1 LHISLLIYTRNSST
15 ETTMAFNQTQ
25 FFEDLEKLTIKV
37 IDKNKKDD
45 FIYDF
50 LTLLDVSKSTI
61 TSLKKNDGRFNVA
74 ANPEAGEVANKH
86 RIYFK
91 PVEED
96 QDLAKALSEVM
107 NSPIIN
113 QHKIR
118 MVMVTDFN
126 TVLINDTKYD
136 ETLDCDFTDL
146 YKNYH
151 FLLPLAGLER
161 AREYSEHPADV
172 QASEKM
178 GRLFDHIR
186 KLNEFNTADDLHAL
200 NIFLTR
206 LLFCFYAEDTSIFK
220 ADQFYDVIDRTT
232 NIDGS
237 DIDSVLYELFEV
249 LDLPEASTERQAKPT
264 HLSAF
269 PYVNGSL
276 FEYQFA
282 IPEFD
287 ARTRRILLEC
297 ARLSWAEIN
306 PDIFGSMFQAVIDP
320 EQRGSLGQ
328 HYTSVSNIMKVIQ
341 PLFLDEL
348 RAELDTVIALSYDNR
363 HKNNKAERLDALL
376 KRISQIKVFDPACG
390 SGNFLIIAYKEL
402 RKLEIDVLK
411 AQRDLLGSKDNLLGL
426 GFDSVV
432 SLDNL
437 YGIEYDDFA
446 SQIAR
451 LSLWLAEHQMN
462 VLFEQEFGASQP
474 MLPLKDSGHIV
485 YGNSLR
491 IDWNEVCPNNN
502 NDEIYIIG
510 NPPFGGSGNRTD
522 EQTEDMTQV
531 FKGFKKFKFLDYVTS
546 WFWKGSQY
554 IANSNAKLALVSTN
568 SIAQGEQVAM
578 LFPYIFDLGIN
589 ISFAYQTF
597 PWRNNA
603 KHNAAVHVVIIGL
616 SAKPSSKKMIFKLI
630 DRTLHSEA
638 VDNISPY
645 LVAGSNI
652 AIESRSE
659 PLSNTAK
666 TLWRGSQPND
676 GGNFLV
682 TSDEVDILT
691 SQNSEITDYIRP
703 FIMGRELLNNQP
715 RYCLWLADISDIKLK
730 RFNEIDLFNA
740 KLEKVRQHRLKSKKK
755 ATNLLALTPH
765 LFDEIKQ
772 PKNDYLAIPVVSSE
786 RRSYIPID
794 LKSKEI
800 ISGNKVFV
808 LSNASIYDFGLITS
822 LIHNDW
828 MRLVAG
834 RMKSDY
840 SYSSTIVYNTFPF
853 PDTTEAQRENIESL
867 AEEILLARASNA
879 GMSLAELYDPDKMP
893 EDLKQAHSTLD
904 DAVDKLYRPQG
915 FANTE
920 ERLAHLLARYEQLI
934 ELEQQSKGKKK
945 AK

>member
-1 LHISLLIYTRNSST
+1 MHISLLIYTRNSST

-25 FFEDLEKLTIKV
+25 FFEDLEKLTTKV

-91 PVEED
+91 PVD
-96 QDLAKALSEVM
+96 DGQDLAKALKDIM

-206 LLFCFYAEDTSIFK
+206 LLFCFYAEDTGIFK

-237 DIDSVLYELFEV
+237 DVDSVLYELFEV
-249 LDLPEASTERQAKPT
+249 LDLPESSPERNSKPT

-348 RAELDTVIALSYDNR
+348 RTELDTVIALSYDNR

-402 RKLEIDVLK
+402 RKLEIDILK
-411 AQRDLLGSKDNLLGL
+411 AQRDLIGSKDNLLGL
-426 GFDSVV
+426 GFDSMV

-491 IDWNEVCPNNN
+491 IDWNEVCPNNGS
-502 NDEIYIIG
+502 DEIYIIG
-510 NPPFGGSGNRTD
+510 NPPFGGKSKRSASQLN
-522 EQTEDMTQV
+522 DMEIV
-531 FKGFKKFKFLDYVTS
+531 FKGLKKIKTLDYVAC
-546 WFWKGSQY
+546 WFYKGALY
-554 IANSNAKLALVSTN
+554 IKDTNASLALVATN
-568 SIAQGEQVAM
+568 SINQGEQVA
-578 LFPYIFDLGIN
+578 LLWPLIFKLGLNIN
-589 ISFAYQTF
+589 FAYQTF
-597 PWRNNA
+597 QWKNSAKNNA
-603 KHNAAVHVVIIGL
+603 GVHVVVVGL
-616 SAKPSSKKMIFKLI
+616 SNKNTTKNKIYKL
-630 DRTLHSEA
+630 
-638 VDNISPY
+638 VDDTWHKEIVGNISPY
-645 LVAGSNI
+645 LVSGSNTV
-652 AIESRSE
+652 IEGRRSSISGNSPILFGNMPYDYGNLLLNTEEKNELVLNE
-659 PLSNTAK
+659 PSSEQWLK
-666 TLWRGSQPND
+666 RIIG
-676 GGNFLV
+676 
-682 TSDEVDILT
+682 SDEFL
-691 SQNSEITDYIRP
+691 NSKERW
-703 FIMGRELLNNQP
+703 
-715 RYCLWLADISDIKLK
+715 CLWLVGISNEELDEMPLVKSRVDNVRYARLESTDKAAHKLAE
-730 RFNEIDLFNA
+730 RPHEFRDLNNPD
-740 KLEKVRQHRLKSKKK
+740 SY
-755 ATNLLALTPH
+755 
-765 LFDEIKQ
+765 II
-772 PKNDYLAIPVVSSE
+772 IPSVSSE
-786 RRSYIPID
+786 RRKYVPIGTFDGHTISSNLNHIIPNGT
-794 LKSKEI
+794 LFE
-800 ISGNKVFV
+800 
-808 LSNASIYDFGLITS
+808 FGILTS
-822 LIHNDW
+822 LAHNDW

-834 RMKSDY
+834 RLKSDY
-840 SYSSTIVYNTFPF
+840 RYSGTIVYNTFPF
-853 PDTTEAQRENIESL
+853 PNATDEQKKNIENL

-879 GMSLAELYDPDKMP
+879 GMTLAELYDPDKMP

-915 FANTE
+915 FSNTE

-934 ELEQQSKGKKK
+934 EAEKQSKIKKK

>member
-1 LHISLLIYTRNSST
+1 MHISLLIYTRNSST

-25 FFEDLEKLTIKV
+25 FFEDLEKLTTKV

-91 PVEED
+91 PVEEG

-206 LLFCFYAEDTSIFK
+206 LLFCFYAEDTGIFK

-237 DIDSVLYELFEV
+237 DVDGVLYELFEV
-249 LDLPEASTERQAKPT
+249 LDLPESSTERQAKPT

-276 FEYQFA
+276 FEYPFA

-348 RAELDTVIALSYDNR
+348 RAELHTVIALSYDNR

-474 MLPLKDSGHIV
+474 MLPLKDSGHITH
-485 YGNSLR
+485 GNSLR
-491 IDWNEVCPNNN
+491 IDWNEACSNNGS
-502 NDEIYIIG
+502 DEIYIIG
-510 NPPFGGSGNRTD
+510 NPPFSGSGSRTD

-578 LFPYIFDLGIN
+578 LFPYIFDLGIH

-616 SAKPSSKKMIFKLI
+616 SSKPSSKKLIFKLI
-630 DRTLHSEA
+630 DKTWHSE
-638 VDNISPY
+638 VVNNISPY
-645 LVAGSNI
+645 LVSGSDI
-652 AIESRSE
+652 AVKSRSQHFQNV
-659 PLSNTAK
+659 PQMIYGNK
-666 TLWRGSQPND
+666 PND
-676 GGNFLV
+676 GGNLILEQ
-682 TSDEVDILT
+682 DEKELILHNSPSAHKFIKNLLG
-691 SQNSEITDYIRP
+691 SQE
-703 FIMGRELLNNQP
+703 FIQGKKRW
-715 RYCLWLADISDIKLK
+715 CLWLQDSDIKDWE
-730 RFNEIDLFNA
+730 RIPEIAERVEKTKNCRLLSKDKSSNKLAERPHQFRDLNNP
-740 KLEKVRQHRLKSKKK
+740 KSFI
-755 ATNLLALTPH
+755 LAP
-765 LFDEIKQ
+765 I
-772 PKNDYLAIPVVSSE
+772 VSSE
-786 RRSYIPID
+786 RRMYVPFGIFNDEYIATNLVAILPNGT
-794 LKSKEI
+794 L
-800 ISGNKVFV
+800 
-808 LSNASIYDFGLITS
+808 YDFGLISST
-822 LIHNDW
+822 IHLDW
-828 MRLVAG
+828 MRLVG
-834 RMKSDY
+834 SRLKSDY
-840 SYSSTIVYNTFPF
+840 RYSVSIVFNNFPF
-853 PDTTEAQRENIESL
+853 PDATEAQRESIEQL

-879 GMSLAELYDPDKMP
+879 GMTLAELYDPDKMP
-893 EDLKQAHSTLD
+893 DDLKQAHSTLD

-920 ERLAHLLARYEQLI
+920 DRLAHLLARYEQLI
-934 ELEQQSKGKKK
+934 EAEKQSKTKKK

>member
-1 LHISLLIYTRNSST
+1 
-15 ETTMAFNQTQ
+15 MAFNQTQ
-25 FFEDLEKLTIKV
+25 FFEDLEKLTTKV
-37 IDKNKKDD
+37 IDKNKKDG

-91 PVEED
+91 PVDED
-96 QDLAKALSEVM
+96 QDLAKALKDVM

-206 LLFCFYAEDTSIFK
+206 LLFCFYAEDTGIFK

-237 DIDSVLYELFEV
+237 DVDSVLYELFEV
-249 LDLPEASTERQAKPT
+249 LDLPESSTERQAKPT

-348 RAELDTVIALSYDNR
+348 RAELDTVIALSHDNR

-376 KRISQIKVFDPACG
+376 TRISQIKVFDPACG

-411 AQRDLLGSKDNLLGL
+411 AQRDLIGSKDNLLGL

-474 MLPLKDSGHIV
+474 MLPLKDSGHITH
-485 YGNSLR
+485 GNSLR
-491 IDWNEVCPNNN
+491 IDWNEACSNNGS
-502 NDEIYIIG
+502 DEIYIIG
-510 NPPFGGSGNRTD
+510 NPPFGGKSKRSASQLN
-522 EQTEDMTQV
+522 DMEIV
-531 FKGFKKFKFLDYVTS
+531 FKGLKKIKTLDYVAC
-546 WFWKGSQY
+546 WFYKGALY
-554 IANSNAKLALVSTN
+554 IKDTNASLALVATN
-568 SIAQGEQVAM
+568 SINQGEQVA
-578 LFPYIFDLGIN
+578 LLWPLIFKLGLNIN
-589 ISFAYQTF
+589 FAYQTF
-597 PWRNNA
+597 QWKNSAKNNA
-603 KHNAAVHVVIIGL
+603 GVHVVVVGL
-616 SAKPSSKKMIFKLI
+616 SNKNTTKNKIYKL
-630 DRTLHSEA
+630 
-638 VDNISPY
+638 VDDTWHKEIVGNISPY
-645 LVAGSNI
+645 LVSGSNTV
-652 AIESRSE
+652 IEGRRSSISGNSPILFGNMPYDYGNLLLNTEEKNELVLNE
-659 PLSNTAK
+659 PSSEQWLK
-666 TLWRGSQPND
+666 RIIG
-676 GGNFLV
+676 
-682 TSDEVDILT
+682 SDEFL
-691 SQNSEITDYIRP
+691 NSKERW
-703 FIMGRELLNNQP
+703 
-715 RYCLWLADISDIKLK
+715 CLWLVGISNEELDEMPLVKSRVDNVRYARLESTDKAAHKLAE
-730 RFNEIDLFNA
+730 RPHEFRDLNNPD
-740 KLEKVRQHRLKSKKK
+740 SY
-755 ATNLLALTPH
+755 
-765 LFDEIKQ
+765 II
-772 PKNDYLAIPVVSSE
+772 IPSVSSE
-786 RRSYIPID
+786 RRKYVPIGTFDGHTISSNLNHIIPNGT
-794 LKSKEI
+794 LFE
-800 ISGNKVFV
+800 
-808 LSNASIYDFGLITS
+808 FGILTS
-822 LIHNDW
+822 LAHNDW

-834 RMKSDY
+834 RLKSDY
-840 SYSSTIVYNTFPF
+840 RYSGTIVYNTFPF
-853 PDTTEAQRENIESL
+853 PNANDEQKKNIENL

-879 GMSLAELYDPDKMP
+879 GMTLAELYDPDKMP

-920 ERLAHLLARYEQLI
+920 DRLAHLLARYEQLI
-934 ELEQQSKGKKK
+934 EAEQQSKGKKK

>member
-1 LHISLLIYTRNSST
+1 
-15 ETTMAFNQTQ
+15 MAFNQTQ
-25 FFEDLEKLTIKV
+25 FFEDLEKLTTKV

-91 PVEED
+91 PVDED
-96 QDLAKALSEVM
+96 QDLAKALSKVM

-206 LLFCFYAEDTSIFK
+206 LLFCFYAEDTGIFK

-237 DIDSVLYELFEV
+237 DVDGVLYELFEV
-249 LDLPEASTERQAKPT
+249 LDLPESSTERQAKPT

-348 RAELDTVIALSYDNR
+348 RTELDTVIALSYDNR

-402 RKLEIDVLK
+402 RKLEIDILK
-411 AQRDLLGSKDNLLGL
+411 AQRDLIGSKDNLLGL
-426 GFDSVV
+426 GFDSMV

-462 VLFEQEFGASQP
+462 VLCEQEFGVSQP

-485 YGNSLR
+485 HGNSLR
-491 IDWNEVCPNNN
+491 LDWNEVCPNNGS
-502 NDEIYIIG
+502 DEIYIIG
-510 NPPFGGSGNRTD
+510 NPPFGGTGSRND
-522 EQTEDMTQV
+522 EQTEDMTKV
-531 FKGFKKFKFLDYVTS
+531 FKEFKNFKSLDYVTS

-554 IANSNAKLALVSTN
+554 IANSNSQLALVSTN

-578 LFPYIFDLGIN
+578 LFPVIFDLGIH
-589 ISFAYQTF
+589 IRFAYQTF
-597 PWRNNA
+597 PWKNNA
-603 KHNAAVHVVIIGL
+603 KSNAAVHVVIIGL
-616 SAKPSSKKMIFKLI
+616 SATPSTYKTIFKLI
-630 DRTLHSEA
+630 GKTWHSETTN
-638 VDNISPY
+638 NISPY
-645 LVAGSNI
+645 LVAGGNI
-652 AIESRSE
+652 AVQSRSR
-659 PLSNTAK
+659 PIHDGK
-666 TLWRGSQPND
+666 KMVRGNMPTD
-676 GGNFLV
+676 GGNLFL
-682 TSDEVDILT
+682 TNDEKETLE
-691 SQNSEITDYIRP
+691 SEEPIARQYIRKILGAREFLHSENRWCLWFVNTSLDELNKIP
-703 FIMGRELLNNQP
+703 HIHKRLEGVKTMRLASKKLSTREL
-715 RYCLWLADISDIKLK
+715 S
-730 RFNEIDLFNA
+730 A
-740 KLEKVRQHRLKSKKK
+740 K
-755 ATNLLALTPH
+755 PH
-765 LFDEIKQ
+765 LFELVIQ
-772 PKNDYLAIPVVSSE
+772 PLEGNYILVPRVSSE
-786 RRSYIPID
+786 RRQYVPMGFFNHD
-794 LKSKEI
+794 I
-800 ISGNKVFV
+800 ISSDANQMIPNGT
-808 LSNASIYDFGLITS
+808 LYEFGILTS
-822 LIHNDW
+822 MAHNDW

-834 RMKSDY
+834 RLKSDY
-840 SYSSTIVYNTFPF
+840 RYSGTIVYNTFPF
-853 PDTTEAQRENIESL
+853 PDATDEQKKSIESL

-879 GMSLAELYDPDKMP
+879 GMTLAELYDPDKMP
-893 EDLKQAHSTLD
+893 DDLKQAHSTLD
-904 DAVDKLYRPQG
+904 EAVDKLYRPQG

-934 ELEQQSKGKKK
+934 EAEKQSKVKKK
-945 AK
+945 AQKKSK

>member
-1 LHISLLIYTRNSST
+1 
-15 ETTMAFNQTQ
+15 MAFNQTQ
-25 FFEDLEKLTIKV
+25 FFEDLEKLTTKV
-37 IDKNKKDD
+37 IDKNKKED
-45 FIYDF
+45 FIFDF

-74 ANPEAGEVANKH
+74 SNPESGEVANKH

-91 PVEED
+91 PID
-96 QDLAKALSEVM
+96 AGQDLAKALSEVIS
-107 NSPIIN
+107 SPIIN

-136 ETLDCDFTDL
+136 ETLDCDFADL

-206 LLFCFYAEDTSIFK
+206 LLFCFYAEDTGIFD
-220 ADQFYDVIDRTT
+220 ANQFYDVIDRTT

-237 DIDSVLYELFEV
+237 DVDSVLYELFEV
-249 LDLPEASTERQAKPT
+249 LDLPDSSPERNAKPN
-264 HLSAF
+264 HLSVF

-276 FEYQFA
+276 FEYPFA

-348 RAELDTVIALSYDNR
+348 RAELDTVIALSNDNR
-363 HKNNKAERLDALL
+363 HKNNKAERLDTLL
-376 KRISQIKVFDPACG
+376 NRISKIKVFDPACG

-411 AQRDLLGSKDNLLGL
+411 AQRDLLGSNDNLLGL

-491 IDWNEVCPNNN
+491 IDWHEVCPNNGS
-502 NDEIYIIG
+502 DEIYIIG
-510 NPPFGGSGNRTD
+510 NPPFGGTTNRTD
-522 EQTEDMTQV
+522 EQAEDMKIV
-531 FKGFKKFKFLDYVTS
+531 FGKKVLKYLDYVAS

-554 IANSNAKLALVSTN
+554 IANSNAELALVSTN

-578 LFPYIFDLGIN
+578 LFPDIFKLGIH
-589 ISFAYQTF
+589 IRFAYQTF
-597 PWRNNA
+597 PWTNNA

-616 SAKPSSKKMIFKLI
+616 STKSISKKLIFKLI
-630 DRTLHSEA
+630 DKSWHSETIS
-638 VDNISPY
+638 NISPY
-645 LVAGSNI
+645 LIAGSNT
-652 AIESRSE
+652 AVVALRSPIQE
-659 PLSNTAK
+659 RSKMVFGNKPT
-666 TLWRGSQPND
+666 D
-676 GGNFLV
+676 GGFLFLEK
-682 TSDEVDILT
+682 DEKESLLKDEAFSKKYIKKVLGAREFLH
-691 SQNSEITDYIRP
+691 SEERW
-703 FIMGRELLNNQP
+703 
-715 RYCLWLADISDIKLK
+715 CLWFANAQLNQLMQYPLIKDRLDGVKCIRAASD
-730 RFNEIDLFNA
+730 A
-740 KLEKVRQHRLKSKKK
+740 KSTRDFASS
-755 ATNLLALTPH
+755 PH
-765 LFDEIKQ
+765 LFRQIAQ
-772 PKNDYLAIPVVSSE
+772 PDSGQYILIPSVSSE
-786 RRSYIPID
+786 RRKYVPIGFFDHDVISTNANHMIPNGDIY
-794 LKSKEI
+794 LFGI
-800 ISGNKVFV
+800 LN
-808 LSNASIYDFGLITS
+808 SIT
-822 LIHNDW
+822 HNDW

-834 RMKSDY
+834 RLKSDY
-840 SYSSTIVYNTFPF
+840 RYSSTVVYNTFPV
-853 PDTTEAQRENIESL
+853 PDTTDEQKKNVENL

-879 GMSLAELYDPDKMP
+879 GMTLAELYDPDKMP
-893 EDLKQAHSTLD
+893 EDLKQAHSNLD

-915 FANTE
+915 FSNTE

-934 ELEQQSKGKKK
+934 EAEQQSKGKKK

>member
-25 FFEDLEKLTIKV
+25 FFEDLEKLTTKV

-45 FIYDF
+45 FIFDF

-91 PVEED
+91 PVD
-96 QDLAKALSEVM
+96 AGQDLARALKDVM

-118 MVMVTDFN
+118 MVMVTDFD

-206 LLFCFYAEDTSIFK
+206 LLFCFYAEDTGIFK

-237 DIDSVLYELFEV
+237 DVDSTLFELFEV
-249 LDLPEASTERQAKPT
+249 LDLPESSPERNSKPT

-348 RAELDTVIALSYDNR
+348 RAELDTVIALSHENR

-411 AQRDLLGSKDNLLGL
+411 AQRDLIGSKDNLLGL
-426 GFDSVV
+426 GFDSMV

-491 IDWNEVCPNNN
+491 IDWHEVCPNNGA
-502 NDEIYIIG
+502 DEIYIIG
-510 NPPFGGSGNRTD
+510 NPPFGGTGSRND
-522 EQTEDMTQV
+522 EQVDDLRLV
-531 FKGFKKFKFLDYVTS
+531 FKGFKSYKKLDYIS
-546 WFWKGSQY
+546 CWFWKGAQY
-554 IANSNAKLALVSTN
+554 ITDTNSKMALVSTN
-568 SIAQGEQVAM
+568 SIAQGMQVAM
-578 LFPYIFDLGIN
+578 LFPAMFDLGIE
-589 ISFAYQTF
+589 IEFAYQSF
-597 PWRNNA
+597 PWKNNA
-603 KHNAAVHVVIIGL
+603 KNNAGVHVVILGL
-616 SAKPSSKKMIFKLI
+616 SHKDNCGKKTIFSFLDKQWHSKSV
-630 DRTLHSEA
+630 R
-638 VDNISPY
+638 NISPY
-645 LVAGSNI
+645 LVEGSSV
-652 AIESRSE
+652 AVEKESK
-659 PLSNTAK
+659 PLHG
-666 TLWRGSQPND
+666 GSTMVFGSMPNE
-676 GGNFLV
+676 GGFL
-682 TSDEVDILT
+682 
-691 SQNSEITDYIRP
+691 
-703 FIMGRELLNNQP
+703 LLNNGEKDEILEKEPKLSKFIKKILGSQEFLNGKD
-715 RYCLWLADISDIKLK
+715 RWCLWLIDATSEDIENSEVLMQVCNLVK
-730 RFNEIDLFNA
+730 E
-740 KLEKVRQHRLKSKKK
+740 HRLKSSNKDTREM
-755 ATNLLALTPH
+755 AETPH
-765 LFDEIKQ
+765 LFWYISQ
-772 PKNDYLAIPVVSSE
+772 PTSGNYILIPSVSSE
-786 RRSYIPID
+786 RRQYVPIGFYSHEVIATNLVNIIP
-794 LKSKEI
+794 E
-800 ISGNKVFV
+800 G
-808 LSNASIYDFGLITS
+808 SIYEFGILTS
-822 LIHNDW
+822 IIHNDW

-834 RMKSDY
+834 RLESRYRY
-840 SYSSTIVYNTFPF
+840 SGTIVYNTFPF
-853 PDTTEAQRENIESL
+853 PDATDEQKNNIENF

-879 GMSLAELYDPDKMP
+879 GMTLAELYDPDKMP
-893 EDLKQAHSTLD
+893 DDLKQAHSNLD

-915 FANTE
+915 FTNTE

-934 ELEQQSKGKKK
+934 EAEKQSKAKKK

>member
-1 LHISLLIYTRNSST
+1 
-15 ETTMAFNQTQ
+15 MAFNQTQ
-25 FFEDLEKLTIKV
+25 FFEDLEKLTTKV
-37 IDKNKKDD
+37 IDKNKQDD
-45 FIYDF
+45 FIFDF
-50 LTLLDVSKSTI
+50 LKLLDVSKTTI
-61 TSLKKNDGRFNVA
+61 TALKKNDSRFNVA

-91 PVEED
+91 PVGAG
-96 QDLAKALSEVM
+96 QDLAKALTEVM

-118 MVMVTDFN
+118 MMMVTDFN

-206 LLFCFYAEDTSIFK
+206 LLFCFYAEDTGIFK
-220 ADQFYDVIDRTT
+220 PAQFHDVIDGTT

-237 DIDSVLYELFEV
+237 DVDSVLYELFDI
-249 LDLPEASTERQAKPT
+249 LNLPESSAERDAKPT

-276 FEYQFA
+276 FEYPFA

-348 RAELDTVIALSYDNR
+348 RTELDTVIALSYDNR
-363 HKNNKAERLDALL
+363 HKNNKAERLDTLL

-411 AQRDLLGSKDNLLGL
+411 AQRDLLKNSKDNLLGL
-426 GFDSVV
+426 SFDSVV

-446 SQIAR
+446 SQIAH

-462 VLFEQEFGASQP
+462 VLFEQEFGASTP
-474 MLPLKDSGHIV
+474 MLPLKDSGHIIH
-485 YGNSLR
+485 GNSLR
-491 IDWNEVCPNNN
+491 LDWNEVCPNNGS
-502 NDEIYIIG
+502 DEIYIIG
-510 NPPFGGSGNRTD
+510 NPPFGGTTNRTD
-522 EQTEDMTQV
+522 EQAEDMKIV
-531 FKGFKKFKFLDYVTS
+531 FGKKTLKYLDYVSS

-554 IANSNAKLALVSTN
+554 IANSNAELALVSTN
-568 SIAQGEQVAM
+568 SIAQGEQVGM
-578 LFPYIFDLGIN
+578 LFPDIFELGLNIN
-589 ISFAYQTF
+589 FAYQSF

-603 KHNAAVHVVIIGL
+603 KHNAGVHVVIIGL
-616 SAKPSSKKMIFKLI
+616 SALNHRDKAIYKLVNKVW
-630 DRTLHSEA
+630 HSEL

-645 LVAGSNI
+645 LISG
-652 AIESRSE
+652 
-659 PLSNTAK
+659 SNTAVIGLRDPVQK
-666 TLWRGSQPND
+666 RPKMLFGNKPTD
-676 GGNFLV
+676 GGFLLLENHEKEALERNEPFSSQYIKKVVGAKEFLHSEQRWCLWFEDADLEKLAKYPLIKSRLDKVKVFREESKAESTRDFAKSPHLFRQIAQPKSGNYILVPGV
-682 TSDEVDILT
+682 TSERRQYVPIGFYSHEVI
-691 SQNSEITDYIRP
+691 
-703 FIMGRELLNNQP
+703 
-715 RYCLWLADISDIKLK
+715 
-730 RFNEIDLFNA
+730 
-740 KLEKVRQHRLKSKKK
+740 
-755 ATNLLALTPH
+755 ATNLVNIVPNGT
-765 LFDEIKQ
+765 
-772 PKNDYLAIPVVSSE
+772 
-786 RRSYIPID
+786 
-794 LKSKEI
+794 
-800 ISGNKVFV
+800 
-808 LSNASIYDFGLITS
+808 IYDFAILTS

-828 MRLVAG
+828 MRLVTG
-834 RMKSDY
+834 RLESRY
-840 SYSSTIVYNTFPF
+840 RYTSTIVYNTFPF
-853 PDTTEAQRENIESL
+853 PDATDEQNQHIESL

-879 GMSLAELYDPDKMP
+879 GMTLAELYDPDKMP
-893 EDLKQAHSTLD
+893 DDLKQAHSTLD

-934 ELEQQSKGKKK
+934 EAEKQSKTKKK

>member
-1 LHISLLIYTRNSST
+1 
-15 ETTMAFNQTQ
+15 MAFNQTQ
-25 FFEDLEKLTIKV
+25 FFENLEKLTTKV
-37 IDKNKKDD
+37 IDNNKKDD
-45 FIYDF
+45 FVYDF

-74 ANPEAGEVANKH
+74 ANPETGEVANKH

-91 PVEED
+91 PIEEG
-96 QDLAKALSEVM
+96 QDLAKALSEVVS
-107 NSPIIN
+107 SPIIS

-136 ETLDCDFTDL
+136 ETLDCDFADL

-206 LLFCFYAEDTSIFK
+206 LLFCFYAEDTGIFK

-237 DIDSVLYELFEV
+237 DVDSTLFELFEV
-249 LDLPEASTERQAKPT
+249 LDLPESSAERHAKPT
-264 HLSAF
+264 HLSGF

-348 RAELDTVIALSYDNR
+348 RTELDTVIALSHDNR

-376 KRISQIKVFDPACG
+376 KRISKIKVFDPACG

-402 RKLEIDVLK
+402 RKLEIDILK

-432 SLDNL
+432 SLNNL

-491 IDWNEVCPNNN
+491 IDWNEVCPNNGT
-502 NDEIYIIG
+502 DEIYIIG
-510 NPPFGGSGNRTD
+510 NPPFGGTTNRTD
-522 EQTEDMTQV
+522 EQAEDMKIV
-531 FKGFKKFKFLDYVTS
+531 FGEKVLKYLDYVTS

-554 IANSNAKLALVSTN
+554 IANSNAELALVSTN

-578 LFPYIFDLGIN
+578 LFPDIFKLGIH
-589 ISFAYQTF
+589 IRFAYQTF
-597 PWRNNA
+597 PWTNNA
-603 KHNAAVHVVIIGL
+603 KHNAAVHVVIMGL
-616 SAKPSSKKMIFKLI
+616 STKSTSKKLIFKLI
-630 DRTLHSEA
+630 DKSWHSETIS
-638 VDNISPY
+638 NISPY
-645 LVAGSNI
+645 LIAGSNT
-652 AIESRSE
+652 AVVALRSPIQE
-659 PLSNTAK
+659 RSKMVFGNKPT
-666 TLWRGSQPND
+666 D
-676 GGNFLV
+676 GGFLFLEK
-682 TSDEVDILT
+682 DEKESLLKDEPFSKKYIKKVLGAREFLH
-691 SQNSEITDYIRP
+691 SEERW
-703 FIMGRELLNNQP
+703 
-715 RYCLWLADISDIKLK
+715 CLWFANAQLNQLMQYPLIKDRLDGVKCIRAASD
-730 RFNEIDLFNA
+730 A
-740 KLEKVRQHRLKSKKK
+740 KSTRDFASS
-755 ATNLLALTPH
+755 PH
-765 LFDEIKQ
+765 LFRQIAQ
-772 PKNDYLAIPVVSSE
+772 PDSGQYILIPSVSSE
-786 RRSYIPID
+786 RRKYVPIGFFDHDVISTNANHMIPNGDIY
-794 LKSKEI
+794 LFGI
-800 ISGNKVFV
+800 LN
-808 LSNASIYDFGLITS
+808 SIT
-822 LIHNDW
+822 HNDW

-834 RMKSDY
+834 RLKSDY
-840 SYSSTIVYNTFPF
+840 RYSSTVVYNTFPV
-853 PDTTEAQRENIESL
+853 PDTTDEQKKNVENL

-879 GMSLAELYDPDKMP
+879 GMTLAELYDPDKMP
-893 EDLKQAHSTLD
+893 EDLKLAHSTLD
-904 DAVDKLYRPQG
+904 EAVDKLYRPQG

-920 ERLAHLLARYEQLI
+920 DRLAHLLARYERLI
-934 ELEQQSKGKKK
+934 EAEQQSKAKKK

>member
-1 LHISLLIYTRNSST
+1 
-15 ETTMAFNQTQ
+15 MAFNQTQ
-25 FFEDLEKLTIKV
+25 FFEDLEKLTTKV
-37 IDKNKKDD
+37 IDNNKKDD

-91 PVEED
+91 PVDED
-96 QDLAKALSEVM
+96 QDLAKALSKVM

-206 LLFCFYAEDTSIFK
+206 LLFCFYAEDTGIFT
-220 ADQFYDVIDRTT
+220 ADQFYNVIDRTT

-237 DIDSVLYELFEV
+237 DVESVLYELFEV
-249 LDLPEASTERQAKPT
+249 LDLPESSPKRNAKPT
-264 HLSAF
+264 HLSVF

-348 RAELDTVIALSYDNR
+348 RAELYTVIALSYDNR

-462 VLFEQEFGASQP
+462 VLCEQEFGVSQP

-491 IDWNEVCPNNN
+491 IDWNEVCPNNGS
-502 NDEIYIIG
+502 DEIYIIG
-510 NPPFGGSGNRTD
+510 NPPFGGTGSRND

-531 FKGFKKFKFLDYVTS
+531 FKGFKNFKSLDYVAS

-554 IANSNAKLALVSTN
+554 IANSNAELALVSTN
-568 SIAQGEQVAM
+568 SIAQGAQVSA
-578 LFPYIFDLGIN
+578 LFPYIFNLSIH
-589 ISFAYQTF
+589 ISFAYQSF
-597 PWRNNA
+597 PWKNNA

-616 SAKPSSKKMIFKLI
+616 SAKINKLKRI
-630 DRTLHSEA
+630 YKV
-638 VDNISPY
+638 VDSIWHCESVSNISPY
-645 LVAGSNI
+645 LIKGSNL
-652 AIESRSE
+652 AIESRRQ
-659 PLSNTAK
+659 PFYDDLQPMIQ
-666 TLWRGSQPND
+666 GSKATD
-676 GGNFLV
+676 FGNFFLN
-682 TSDEVDILT
+682 SNEKDELLLIEP
-691 SQNSEITDYIRP
+691 NSEKWLRKTIGSEE
-703 FIMGRELLNNQP
+703 FINNKE
-715 RYCLWLADISDIKLK
+715 RWCLWLNDITKDELNELPEIKRRVENVK
-730 RFNEIDLFNA
+730 ENRII
-740 KLEKVRQHRLKSKKK
+740 SKKL
-755 ATNLLALTPH
+755 ATQKLAATPH
-765 LFDEIKQ
+765 KFDEIKQ
-772 PKNDYLAIPVVSSE
+772 PLDGDYIVAPIVSSE
-786 RRSYIPID
+786 RRHYIPMGIV
-794 LKSKEI
+794 SSNI
-800 ISGNKVFV
+800 IATNLLQIIPNGNM
-808 LSNASIYDFGLITS
+808 YEFGILNST
-822 LIHNDW
+822 IHNDW
-828 MRLVAG
+828 MRTVSSRL
-834 RMKSDY
+834 KSDY
-840 SYSSTIVYNTFPF
+840 RYLNTLVYNTFPF
-853 PDTTEAQRENIESL
+853 PDATDEQKNNIENL

-879 GMSLAELYDPDKMP
+879 GMTLAELYDPDKMP
-893 EDLKQAHSTLD
+893 DDLKRAHSTLD

-934 ELEQQSKGKKK
+934 ETEKQSKAKKK

>member
-1 LHISLLIYTRNSST
+1 MHISLLIYTRNSST

-25 FFEDLEKLTIKV
+25 FFEDLEKLTTKV

-91 PVEED
+91 PVDED
-96 QDLAKALSEVM
+96 QDLAKALSKVM

-206 LLFCFYAEDTSIFK
+206 LLFCFYAEDTGIFQ

-237 DIDSVLYELFEV
+237 DVDSVLYELFEV
-249 LDLPEASTERQAKPT
+249 LDLPESSTERDAKPT

-348 RAELDTVIALSYDNR
+348 RTELDTVIALSYDNR

-462 VLFEQEFGASQP
+462 VLCEQEFGVSQP

-485 YGNSLR
+485 HGNSLR
-491 IDWNEVCPNNN
+491 IDWNEVCPNNGS
-502 NDEIYIIG
+502 DEIYIIG
-510 NPPFGGSGNRTD
+510 NPPFGGKSKRSSS
-522 EQTEDMTQV
+522 QLKDMEVV
-531 FKGFKKFKFLDYVTS
+531 FKGFKKIKTLDYVTC
-546 WFWKGSQY
+546 WFYKGSLY
-554 IANSNAKLALVSTN
+554 IKDTNASLALVATN
-568 SIAQGEQVAM
+568 SINQGEQVSLLWPA
-578 LFPYIFDLGIN
+578 IFKLGLNIN
-589 ISFAYQTF
+589 FAYQTF
-597 PWRNNA
+597 QWKNSAKNNA
-603 KHNAAVHVVIIGL
+603 GVHVVIVGL
-616 SAKPSSKKMIFKLI
+616 SNKNIGKNNIYTLI
-630 DRTLHSEA
+630 DDTWHKET
-638 VDNISPY
+638 VENISPY
-645 LVAGSNI
+645 LVAGSNSVV
-652 AIESRSE
+652 ESRRSSISGNSTILFGNMPYDYGNLLLNTEEKNELVLNEPSSE
-659 PLSNTAK
+659 KWLK
-666 TLWRGSQPND
+666 RIVG
-676 GGNFLV
+676 
-682 TSDEVDILT
+682 SDEFL
-691 SQNSEITDYIRP
+691 NSKERW
-703 FIMGRELLNNQP
+703 
-715 RYCLWLADISDIKLK
+715 CLWLVGINNEELNSMPLVKSRVDEVKSARLGSTDKAAHKLAE
-730 RFNEIDLFNA
+730 RPHEFRDLNNPD
-740 KLEKVRQHRLKSKKK
+740 KYIV
-755 ATNLLALTPH
+755 
-765 LFDEIKQ
+765 
-772 PKNDYLAIPVVSSE
+772 IPSVSSE
-786 RRSYIPID
+786 RRKYVPIGMFDKNTISSNLNHIIPNGTLFEFGI
-794 LKSKEI
+794 LT
-800 ISGNKVFV
+800 
-808 LSNASIYDFGLITS
+808 SI
-822 LIHNDW
+822 IHNDW

-834 RMKSDY
+834 RLKSDY
-840 SYSSTIVYNTFPF
+840 RYSGTIVYNTFPF
-853 PDTTEAQRENIESL
+853 PDATDEQKQHIESL

-879 GMSLAELYDPDKMP
+879 GMTLAELYDPDKMP
-893 EDLKQAHSTLD
+893 DDLKQAHSALD

-934 ELEQQSKGKKK
+934 EAEKQSKGKKK

>member
-1 LHISLLIYTRNSST
+1 
-15 ETTMAFNQTQ
+15 MAFNQTQ
-25 FFEDLEKLTIKV
+25 FFEDLEKLTTKAIN
-37 IDKNKKDD
+37 KNKKKD
-45 FIYDF
+45 FIFDF

-91 PVEED
+91 PVAEA
-96 QDLAKALSEVM
+96 QDLAKALSEVV
-107 NSPIIN
+107 SSSIVS

-136 ETLDCDFTDL
+136 ETLDCDFADL

-206 LLFCFYAEDTSIFK
+206 LLFCFYAEDTGIFK

-237 DIDSVLYELFEV
+237 DVDSVLYELFEV
-249 LDLPEASTERQAKPT
+249 LDLPESSPERHAKPI

-348 RAELDTVIALSYDNR
+348 RAELDTVIALSHDNR
-363 HKNNKAERLDALL
+363 HKNNKAERLDTLL
-376 KRISQIKVFDPACG
+376 KRISKIKVFDPACG

-411 AQRDLLGSKDNLLGL
+411 AQRDLLGSNDNLLGL

-491 IDWNEVCPNNN
+491 IDWNEVCPNNGS
-502 NDEIYIIG
+502 DEIYIIG
-510 NPPFGGSGNRTD
+510 NPPFGGTGNRTD

-531 FKGFKKFKFLDYVTS
+531 FKKFKKFKSLDYVAS

-554 IANSNAKLALVSTN
+554 IANSNAELALVSTN

-578 LFPYIFDLGIN
+578 LFPYIFNLGIH
-589 ISFAYQTF
+589 ISFAYQSF
-597 PWRNNA
+597 PWKNSA
-603 KHNAAVHVVIIGL
+603 KHNAGVHVVIVGL
-616 SAKPSSKKMIFKLI
+616 SPKLNHRNTI
-630 DRTLHSEA
+630 YTFFDKVWHSNA
-638 VDNISPY
+638 VKNISPY
-645 LVAGSNI
+645 LVDGSNL
-652 AIESRSE
+652 AVKSRNKPFSG
-659 PLSNTAK
+659 K
-666 TLWRGSQPND
+666 TKPILRGNQPTD
-676 GGNFLV
+676 GGNLILSEEDKNELIEKNPVSKKWIKKLV
-682 TSDEVDILT
+682 GSDEFV
-691 SQNSEITDYIRP
+691 NSKDRW
-703 FIMGRELLNNQP
+703 
-715 RYCLWLADISDIKLK
+715 CLWLVNI
-730 RFNEIDLFNA
+730 NEDELNQSPLVKERID
-740 KLEKVRQHRLKSKKK
+740 KVREMRLKSSDKGTRKL
-755 ATNLLALTPH
+755 AERPHEFRETNNPKSYLL
-765 LFDEIKQ
+765 
-772 PKNDYLAIPVVSSE
+772 IPRVSSE
-786 RRSYIPID
+786 RRRYIPIGFMD
-794 LKSKEI
+794 QTSICTDRNQI
-800 ISGNKVFV
+800 IPDGD
-808 LSNASIYDFGLITS
+808 IYDFGILNS

-828 MRLVAG
+828 MRLVTG
-834 RMKSDY
+834 RLESRYNY
-840 SYSSTIVYNTFPF
+840 SGTIVYNTFPF
-853 PDTTEAQRENIESL
+853 PNATDEQKKNIENL

-879 GMSLAELYDPDKMP
+879 GMTLAELYDPDKMP

-915 FANTE
+915 FTNTE

-934 ELEQQSKGKKK
+934 ELEQQSKAKKK

>member
-1 LHISLLIYTRNSST
+1 
-15 ETTMAFNQTQ
+15 MAFNQTQ

-91 PVEED
+91 PVD
-96 QDLAKALSEVM
+96 AGQDLAKALKDVM

-206 LLFCFYAEDTSIFK
+206 LLFCFYAEDTGIFK

-237 DIDSVLYELFEV
+237 DVDGVLYELFEV
-249 LDLPEASTERQAKPT
+249 LDLPESSTERQAKPT

-348 RAELDTVIALSYDNR
+348 RTELDTVIALSHDNR

-491 IDWNEVCPNNN
+491 IDWNEVCPNNGS
-502 NDEIYIIG
+502 DEIYIIG
-510 NPPFGGSGNRTD
+510 NPPFGGTTNRTD
-522 EQTEDMTQV
+522 EQAEDMKIV
-531 FKGFKKFKFLDYVTS
+531 FGKKVLKYLDYVSS

-554 IANSNAKLALVSTN
+554 IANSNAELALVSTN

-578 LFPYIFDLGIN
+578 LFPDIFKSGIYIH
-589 ISFAYQTF
+589 FAYQSF
-597 PWRNNA
+597 PWSNNA
-603 KHNAAVHVVIIGL
+603 KQNAGVHVVVVGL
-616 SAKPSSKKMIFKLI
+616 SAKSSNKRVIYKLI
-630 DRTLHSEA
+630 DKTWHSEKST
-638 VDNISPY
+638 NISPY
-645 LVAGSNI
+645 LVSGSNI
-652 AIESRSE
+652 AIQGKSTPIHSGS
-659 PLSNTAK
+659 PMV
-666 TLWRGSQPND
+666 RGNMPTD
-676 GGNFLV
+676 GGYLFLTQEQKEHLEYNEPYATQFIKPILGAKEFLHSEQRWCLWFEKADLDELMKYPLIKERLEGVKQKRAESDAQSTRDYAKYPHLFRQIGQPKSGNYILVPGV
-682 TSDEVDILT
+682 TSERRQYVPIGFYSHEVI
-691 SQNSEITDYIRP
+691 
-703 FIMGRELLNNQP
+703 
-715 RYCLWLADISDIKLK
+715 
-730 RFNEIDLFNA
+730 
-740 KLEKVRQHRLKSKKK
+740 
-755 ATNLLALTPH
+755 ATNLVN
-765 LFDEIKQ
+765 I
-772 PKNDYLAIPVVSSE
+772 IPE
-786 RRSYIPID
+786 
-794 LKSKEI
+794 
-800 ISGNKVFV
+800 G
-808 LSNASIYDFGLITS
+808 SIYDFAILTS

-834 RMKSDY
+834 RLESRY
-840 SYSSTIVYNTFPF
+840 RYTSTIVYNTFPF
-853 PDTTEAQRENIESL
+853 PNVTDTQKNHIENL

-879 GMSLAELYDPDKMP
+879 GMTLAELYDPDKMP
-893 EDLKQAHSTLD
+893 DDLKQAHSALD

-934 ELEQQSKGKKK
+934 EAEKQSKGKKK

>member
-1 LHISLLIYTRNSST
+1 
-15 ETTMAFNQTQ
+15 MAFNQTQ
-25 FFEDLEKLTIKV
+25 FFEDLEKLTSKV

-45 FIYDF
+45 FIFDF
-50 LTLLDVSKSTI
+50 LKLLDVSKTTI
-61 TSLKKNDGRFNVA
+61 TALKKNDSRFNVA
-74 ANPEAGEVANKH
+74 ANSEAGEVANKH

-91 PVEED
+91 PVEEG

-118 MVMVTDFN
+118 MVMVTDFE

-136 ETLDCDFTDL
+136 ETLDCDFADL

-186 KLNEFNTADDLHAL
+186 KLNEFNTHDDLHAL

-206 LLFCFYAEDTSIFK
+206 LLFCFYAEDTGIFK
-220 ADQFYDVIDRTT
+220 PDQFHDVIDGTT

-237 DIDSVLYELFEV
+237 DVDSVLYELFDI
-249 LDLPEASTERQAKPT
+249 LNLPESSSERDAKPT

-276 FEYQFA
+276 FEYPFA

-348 RAELDTVIALSYDNR
+348 HEELDAVRALSYDNR

-376 KRISQIKVFDPACG
+376 ERISQIKVFDPACG

-402 RKLEIDVLK
+402 RKLEIEVLK
-411 AQRDLLGSKDNLLGL
+411 AQRELLKGSKDNMLGL
-426 GFDSVV
+426 GFQSAI

-462 VLFEQEFGASQP
+462 VLCEQEFGVSQP
-474 MLPLKDSGHIV
+474 MLPLKDSGHII

-491 IDWNEVCPNNN
+491 IDWHEVCPNNGS
-502 NDEIYIIG
+502 DEIYIIG
-510 NPPFGGSGNRTD
+510 NPPFGGKQKRSD
-522 EQTEDMTQV
+522 SQTKDMEIV
-531 FKGFKKFKFLDYVTS
+531 FKGFKKLKILDYVSS
-546 WFWKGSQY
+546 WFWKGAQY
-554 IANSNAKLALVSTN
+554 IESSKAKLALVSTN
-568 SIAQGEQVAM
+568 SIAQGEQAGV
-578 LFPYIFDLGIN
+578 LWKPIFSLDIHIN
-589 ISFAYQTF
+589 FAYQTF
-597 PWRNNA
+597 HWTNSA
-603 KHNAAVHVVIIGL
+603 KHNAAVHVVIISL
-616 SAKPSSKKMIFKLI
+616 SNKKDSSSQKAVYKKIGKLWHKE
-630 DRTLHSEA
+630 L
-638 VDNISPY
+638 VKNISPY
-645 LVAGSNI
+645 LVSGS
-652 AIESRSE
+652 ETVVLGRTR
-659 PLSNTAK
+659 PLS
-666 TLWRGSQPND
+666 RGISKIVYGSMPND
-676 GGNFLV
+676 GGYL
-682 TSDEVDILT
+682 
-691 SQNSEITDYIRP
+691 
-703 FIMGRELLNNQP
+703 LLNDSERAELIEQYPSCDKWIRKLVGSNEYLNGIE
-715 RYCLWLADISDIKLK
+715 RYCLWLVDTDPSDINQYPLIKK
-730 RFNEIDLFNA
+730 RVECV
-740 KLEKVRQHRLKSKKK
+740 KQQRLDSLRE
-755 ATNLLALTPH
+755 TTQELARTPH
-765 LFDEIKQ
+765 LFGEIRQ
-772 PKNDYLAIPVVSSE
+772 PTSGNYIIAPIVSSE
-786 RRSYIPID
+786 RRTYVPFAFYNHTVVATNLVSIIPNAD
-794 LKSKEI
+794 LYTFGV
-800 ISGNKVFV
+800 ISSA
-808 LSNASIYDFGLITS
+808 LHL
-822 LIHNDW
+822 DW
-828 MRLVAG
+828 MRLVG
-834 RMKSDY
+834 SKLKSDY
-840 SYSSTIVYNTFPF
+840 RYSATLVYNTFPF
-853 PDTTEAQRENIESL
+853 PNATDEQEQHIESL
-867 AEEILLARASNA
+867 AEEVLLARASNA
-879 GMSLAELYDPDKMP
+879 GMTLAELYDPDKMP
-893 EDLKQAHSTLD
+893 DDLKQAHSTLD

-934 ELEQQSKGKKK
+934 EEEKQSKAKKK
-945 AK
+945 AQKKVK

>member
-1 LHISLLIYTRNSST
+1 
-15 ETTMAFNQTQ
+15 MAFNQTQ
-25 FFEDLEKLTIKV
+25 FFEDLEKLTTKV

-74 ANPEAGEVANKH
+74 VNPEAGEVANKH

-91 PVEED
+91 PVD
-96 QDLAKALSEVM
+96 SSQDLAKALSDVM
-107 NSPIIN
+107 RSPIIN

-206 LLFCFYAEDTSIFK
+206 LLFCFYAEDTGIFK

-237 DIDSVLYELFEV
+237 DVDSVLYELFEV
-249 LDLPEASTERQAKPT
+249 LDLPESSAERQAKPT

-341 PLFLDEL
+341 PLFLDDL
-348 RAELDTVIALSYDNR
+348 RTELDTVIALSNDNR
-363 HKNNKAERLDALL
+363 HKNNKAERLDTLL
-376 KRISQIKVFDPACG
+376 TCISKIKVFDPACG

-402 RKLEIDVLK
+402 RKLEIDILK

-462 VLFEQEFGASQP
+462 VLFEQELGASTP
-474 MLPLKDSGHIV
+474 MLPLKDSGHIIH
-485 YGNSLR
+485 GNSLR
-491 IDWNEVCPNNN
+491 IDWNEVCPNNGS
-502 NDEIYIIG
+502 DEIYIVG
-510 NPPFGGSGNRTD
+510 NPPFGGSANRTD

-554 IANSNAKLALVSTN
+554 IADSNAELALVSTN

-578 LFPYIFDLGIN
+578 LFPYIFDLGIH
-589 ISFAYQTF
+589 ISFAYQGF

-616 SAKPSSKKMIFKLI
+616 SAKPTSDKVIFKLI
-630 DRTLHSEA
+630 DKVWHTES

-645 LVAGSNI
+645 LISGSNL
-652 AIESRSE
+652 AVGSCNE
-659 PLSNTAK
+659 PIHE
-666 TLWRGSQPND
+666 GSKMTYGNKPLD
-676 GGNFLV
+676 GGNLLL
-682 TSDEVDILT
+682 SSEEKDNLI
-691 SQNSEITDYIRP
+691 SQEPEARKWIKRMLGSSE
-703 FIMGRELLNNQP
+703 FINGKE
-715 RYCLWLADISDIKLK
+715 RYCLWLKGITDLELDNLPLVKSRVEGVKMMRLASRDKGANKLAE
-730 RFNEIDLFNA
+730 RSHEFRDL
-740 KLEKVRQHRLKSKKK
+740 
-755 ATNLLALTPH
+755 
-765 LFDEIKQ
+765 
-772 PKNDYLAIPVVSSE
+772 KNPDSYIIVPRVSSSN
-786 RRSYIPID
+786 RKYVPLGFFDGNVISTDQAYIIPEGS
-794 LKSKEI
+794 L
-800 ISGNKVFV
+800 
-808 LSNASIYDFGLITS
+808 YDFGTLMS
-822 LIHNDW
+822 LAQNDW

-834 RMKSDY
+834 RLGMGYRY
-840 SYSSTIVYNTFPF
+840 SNTIVYNTFPF
-853 PDTTEAQRENIESL
+853 PDATDEQKKNIENL

-879 GMSLAELYDPDKMP
+879 GMTLAELYDPDKMP

-934 ELEQQSKGKKK
+934 ELQQQSKGKKK

>member
-1 LHISLLIYTRNSST
+1 
-15 ETTMAFNQTQ
+15 MAFNQTQ
-25 FFEDLEKLTIKV
+25 FFEDLEKLTTKV

-45 FIYDF
+45 FIFDF

-74 ANPEAGEVANKH
+74 ASPEAGEVANKH

-91 PVEED
+91 PVD
-96 QDLAKALSEVM
+96 AGQDLAKALTEVM
-107 NSPIIN
+107 HSPIIN
-113 QHKIR
+113 QYKIR

-206 LLFCFYAEDTSIFK
+206 LLFCFYAEDTGIFK

-237 DIDSVLYELFEV
+237 DVDSVLYELFEV
-249 LDLPEASTERQAKPT
+249 LDLPESSAERHAKPT

-348 RAELDTVIALSYDNR
+348 HEELDTVIALSHDNR

-376 KRISQIKVFDPACG
+376 TRISQIKVFDPACG

-402 RKLEIDVLK
+402 RKLEIDILK
-411 AQRDLLGSKDNLLGL
+411 AQRDLLGSNDNLLGL
-426 GFDSVV
+426 GFQSAI

-462 VLFEQEFGASQP
+462 VLCEQEFGVSQP
-474 MLPLKDSGHIV
+474 MLPLKDSGHIIH
-485 YGNSLR
+485 GNSLR
-491 IDWNEVCPNNN
+491 IDWNEVCPNNGS
-502 NDEIYIIG
+502 DEIYIIG
-510 NPPFGGSGNRTD
+510 NPPFGGTGSRND
-522 EQTEDMTQV
+522 EQSKDMEKV
-531 FKGFKKFKFLDYVTS
+531 FEELKNFKSLDYVTS

-554 IANSNAKLALVSTN
+554 IANSNAELALVSTN

-578 LFPYIFDLGIN
+578 LFPYIFDLGIH

-616 SAKPSSKKMIFKLI
+616 SAKPNSKKLIFKLI
-630 DRTLHSEA
+630 DKTWHSE
-638 VDNISPY
+638 VVSNISPY
-645 LVAGSNI
+645 LIKGSNI
-652 AIESRSE
+652 AVQSQRAPIHD
-659 PLSNTAK
+659 
-666 TLWRGSQPND
+666 GSKMVYGNKPVD
-676 GGNFLV
+676 GGNLILSSEEKDELISKEPASEKWIKKLLGSAEFLNAK
-682 TSDEVDILT
+682 E
-691 SQNSEITDYIRP
+691 
-703 FIMGRELLNNQP
+703 
-715 RYCLWLADISDIKLK
+715 RYCLWLVNISDEELDNLPLVKNRVNKTEEMRLASKDGGANKLAE
-730 RFNEIDLFNA
+730 R
-740 KLEKVRQHRLKSKKK
+740 
-755 ATNLLALTPH
+755 PH
-765 LFDEIKQ
+765 EFRDTRN
-772 PKNDYLAIPVVSSE
+772 PKNYILVPRVSSE
-786 RRSYIPID
+786 RRRYIPVGF
-794 LKSKEI
+794 LNKSTISSDGNQI
-800 ISGNKVFV
+800 IPDGNIF
-808 LSNASIYDFGLITS
+808 DFGMLTS
-822 LIHNDW
+822 LAHNDW

-834 RMKSDY
+834 RLKSDY
-840 SYSSTIVYNTFPF
+840 RYSGTIVYNTFPF
-853 PDTTEAQRENIESL
+853 PDATDEQKQHIESL

-879 GMSLAELYDPDKMP
+879 GMTLAELYDPDKMP
-893 EDLKQAHSTLD
+893 EDLKQAHSNLD
-904 DAVDKLYRPQG
+904 EAVDKLYRPQG

-934 ELEQQSKGKKK
+934 EAEKQSKGKKK
-945 AK
+945 TQKKVK

>member
-1 LHISLLIYTRNSST
+1 MHISLLIYTRNSST

-25 FFEDLEKLTIKV
+25 FFEDLEKLTTKV
-37 IDKNKKDD
+37 IDNNKKDD

-91 PVEED
+91 PVDED
-96 QDLAKALSEVM
+96 QDLAKALSKVM

-206 LLFCFYAEDTSIFK
+206 LLFCFYAEDTGIFT
-220 ADQFYDVIDRTT
+220 ADQFYNVIDRTT

-237 DIDSVLYELFEV
+237 DVESVLYELFEV
-249 LDLPEASTERQAKPT
+249 LDLPESSPKRNAKPT
-264 HLSAF
+264 HLSVF

-376 KRISQIKVFDPACG
+376 TRISQIKVFDPACG

-491 IDWNEVCPNNN
+491 IDWNEVCPNNGS
-502 NDEIYIIG
+502 DEIYIIG
-510 NPPFGGSGNRTD
+510 NPPFGGKSKRSASQLN
-522 EQTEDMTQV
+522 DMEIV
-531 FKGFKKFKFLDYVTS
+531 FKGLKKIKTLDYVAC
-546 WFWKGSQY
+546 WFYKGALY
-554 IANSNAKLALVSTN
+554 IKDTNASLALVATN
-568 SIAQGEQVAM
+568 SINQGEQVA
-578 LFPYIFDLGIN
+578 LLWPLIFKLGLNIN
-589 ISFAYQTF
+589 FAYQTF
-597 PWRNNA
+597 QWKNSAKNNA
-603 KHNAAVHVVIIGL
+603 GVHVVVVGL
-616 SAKPSSKKMIFKLI
+616 SNKNTTKNKIYKL
-630 DRTLHSEA
+630 
-638 VDNISPY
+638 VDDTWHKEIVGNISPY
-645 LVAGSNI
+645 LVSGSNTV
-652 AIESRSE
+652 IEGRRSSISGNSPILFGNMPYDYGNLLLNTEEKNELVLNE
-659 PLSNTAK
+659 PSSEQWLK
-666 TLWRGSQPND
+666 RIIG
-676 GGNFLV
+676 
-682 TSDEVDILT
+682 SDEFL
-691 SQNSEITDYIRP
+691 NSKERW
-703 FIMGRELLNNQP
+703 
-715 RYCLWLADISDIKLK
+715 CLWLVGISNEELDEMPLVKSRVDNVRYARLESTDKAAHKLAE
-730 RFNEIDLFNA
+730 RPHEFRDLNNPD
-740 KLEKVRQHRLKSKKK
+740 SY
-755 ATNLLALTPH
+755 
-765 LFDEIKQ
+765 II
-772 PKNDYLAIPVVSSE
+772 IPSVSSE
-786 RRSYIPID
+786 RRKYVPIGTFDGHTISSNLNHIIPNGT
-794 LKSKEI
+794 LFE
-800 ISGNKVFV
+800 
-808 LSNASIYDFGLITS
+808 FGILTS
-822 LIHNDW
+822 LAHNDW

-834 RMKSDY
+834 RLESRYRY
-840 SYSSTIVYNTFPF
+840 SGTIVYNTFPF
-853 PDTTEAQRENIESL
+853 PDTTDEQKNHIENL

-879 GMSLAELYDPDKMP
+879 GMTLAELYDPDKMP
-893 EDLKQAHSTLD
+893 DDLKLAHSTLD
-904 DAVDKLYRPQG
+904 NAVDKLYRPQG

-920 ERLAHLLARYEQLI
+920 DRLAHLLARYEQLI
-934 ELEQQSKGKKK
+934 EAEQQSKGKKK

>member
-1 LHISLLIYTRNSST
+1 
-15 ETTMAFNQTQ
+15 MAFNQTQ
-25 FFEDLEKLTIKV
+25 FFEDLEKLTTKV
-37 IDKNKKDD
+37 TNNNNGNNKKDD

-91 PVEED
+91 PVDED
-96 QDLAKALSEVM
+96 QDLAKALSKVM

-249 LDLPEASTERQAKPT
+249 LDLPESSTERQAKPT

-348 RAELDTVIALSYDNR
+348 RAELDTVIALSHDNR

-376 KRISQIKVFDPACG
+376 TRISQIKVFDPACG

-411 AQRDLLGSKDNLLGL
+411 AQRDLIGSKDNLLGL

-462 VLFEQEFGASQP
+462 VLFEQELGASTP

-491 IDWNEVCPNNN
+491 IDWNEVCPNNGS
-502 NDEIYIIG
+502 DEIYIIG
-510 NPPFGGSGNRTD
+510 NPPFGGKSKRSAS
-522 EQTEDMTQV
+522 QLKDMEIV
-531 FKGFKKFKFLDYVTS
+531 FKGFKKIKTLDYVTC
-546 WFWKGSQY
+546 WFYKGALY
-554 IANSNAKLALVSTN
+554 IQATNASLALVATN
-568 SIAQGEQVAM
+568 SINQGEQVA
-578 LFPYIFDLGIN
+578 LLWPAIFKLGLNIN
-589 ISFAYQTF
+589 FAYQTF
-597 PWRNNA
+597 QWKNSAKNNA
-603 KHNAAVHVVIIGL
+603 GVHVVVVGL
-616 SAKPSSKKMIFKLI
+616 SNINKSKNNIYKLVNA
-630 DRTLHSEA
+630 TWHKET
-638 VDNISPY
+638 VENISPY
-645 LVAGSNI
+645 LVAGSNTVV
-652 AIESRSE
+652 ESRRSSISGNS
-659 PLSNTAK
+659 PILFGNM
-666 TLWRGSQPND
+666 PYD
-676 GGNFLV
+676 GGNL
-682 TSDEVDILT
+682 
-691 SQNSEITDYIRP
+691 
-703 FIMGRELLNNQP
+703 LLNQEEKESLINDEP
-715 RYCLWLADISDIKLK
+715 KTSKYILKLLGASEFLNSKERYCLWLV
-730 RFNEIDLFNA
+730 NESLDDLM
-740 KLEKVRQHRLKSKKK
+740 KIPELEKRIQAVRESRLASSDKGAHKLAERPHEFRDLNNPDSFI
-755 ATNLLALTPH
+755 LLPR
-765 LFDEIKQ
+765 
-772 PKNDYLAIPVVSSE
+772 VSSE
-786 RRSYIPID
+786 RRKYIPIGIFNKNVISTD
-794 LKSKEI
+794 ANQI
-800 ISGNKVFV
+800 IPNGTIFEFGI
-808 LSNASIYDFGLITS
+808 LTSI
-822 LIHNDW
+822 IHNDW

-834 RMKSDY
+834 RLKSDY
-840 SYSSTIVYNTFPF
+840 RYSGTIVYNTFPF
-853 PDTTEAQRENIESL
+853 PNATDEQKKNIENL

-879 GMSLAELYDPDKMP
+879 GMTLAELYDPDKMP
-893 EDLKQAHSTLD
+893 DDLKLAHSTLD
-904 DAVDKLYRPQG
+904 NAVDKLYRPQG

-920 ERLAHLLARYEQLI
+920 DRLAHLLARYEQLI
-934 ELEQQSKGKKK
+934 EAEQQSKGKKK

>member
-1 LHISLLIYTRNSST
+1 
-15 ETTMAFNQTQ
+15 MAFNQTQ
-25 FFEDLEKLTIKV
+25 FFEELEKLTTKV
-37 IDKNKKDD
+37 IDNNKKDH

-50 LTLLDVSKSTI
+50 LKLLDVSQSTI
-61 TSLKKNDGRFNVA
+61 TSLKKNDSRYNVA

-91 PVEED
+91 PVEEG
-96 QDLAKALSEVM
+96 QDLAKALSKVM

-136 ETLDCDFTDL
+136 ETLDCDFIDL

-186 KLNEFNTADDLHAL
+186 KLNEFNTPDDLHAL

-206 LLFCFYAEDTSIFK
+206 LLFCFYAEDTGIFK

-237 DIDSVLYELFEV
+237 DVDTVLYELFDI
-249 LDLPEASTERQAKPT
+249 LDLPESSAERDAKPT

-276 FEYQFA
+276 FEYPFA

-348 RAELDTVIALSYDNR
+348 REELDTVIALSHDNR

-376 KRISQIKVFDPACG
+376 ERISQIKVFDPACG

-402 RKLEIDVLK
+402 RKLEIEILK
-411 AQRDLLGSKDNLLGL
+411 AQRELLKGSKDNLLGL
-426 GFDSVV
+426 GFQSAV

-462 VLFEQEFGASQP
+462 VLFEQEFGASPP

-491 IDWNEVCPNNN
+491 IDWNEVCPNNGS
-502 NDEIYIIG
+502 DEIYIVG
-510 NPPFGGSGNRTD
+510 NPPFKGRKNRSD
-522 EQTEDMTQV
+522 DQTSDMEAV
-531 FKGFKKFKFLDYVTS
+531 FKKLKNFKNLDYVTS

-554 IANSNAKLALVSTN
+554 IAASNVKLALVSTSSVVQGIQV
-568 SIAQGEQVAM
+568 SI
-578 LFPYIFDLGIN
+578 LFPNIFELGIS
-589 ISFAYQTF
+589 IDFAYQSF
-597 PWRNNA
+597 PWKNSA
-603 KHNAAVHVVIIGL
+603 KDNAAVHVVIIGL
-616 SAKPSSKKMIFKLI
+616 SPKANKNKKIFKLI
-630 DRTLHSEA
+630 GTNWHTENTDSINPYLMTGNPIAVISRTYPFT
-638 VDNISPY
+638 NISQ
-645 LVAGSNI
+645 VVDGSNYTK
-652 AIESRSE
+652 SE
-659 PLSNTAK
+659 PLIMDTEQKNEILNK
-666 TLWRGSQPND
+666 EPDLEKWIRPLLGSKEFLHGIQRWCFWLVEASEND
-676 GGNFLV
+676 I
-682 TSDEVDILT
+682 S
-691 SQNSEITDYIRP
+691 NSEILS
-703 FIMGRELLNNQP
+703 GLVEQV
-715 RYCLWLADISDIKLK
+715 K
-730 RFNEIDLFNA
+730 IDRRN
-740 KLEKVRQHRLKSKKK
+740 SKKK
-755 ATNLLALTPH
+755 DTREKAVLIPH
-765 LFDEIKQ
+765 LFPEIRQ
-772 PKNDYLAIPVVSSE
+772 PTDGSYLLIPKVSSE
-786 RRSYIPID
+786 RRFYIPIGFFD
-794 LKSKEI
+794 AETI
-800 ISGNKVFV
+800 ATNKV
-808 LSNASIYDFGLITS
+808 SIIPNGSLYDFGLITS
-822 LIHNDW
+822 KMHNEW

-834 RMKSDY
+834 RLESRYNY
-840 SYSSTIVYNTFPF
+840 SGTIVYNTFPF
-853 PDTTEAQRENIESL
+853 PEATDEQKKNIENL

-879 GMSLAELYDPDKMP
+879 GMTLAELYDPDKMP
-893 EDLKQAHSTLD
+893 DDLKQAHSALD

-934 ELEQQSKGKKK
+934 EAEEQSKKK
-945 AK
+945 AKSKK

>member
-1 LHISLLIYTRNSST
+1 
-15 ETTMAFNQTQ
+15 MAFNQTQ
-25 FFEDLEKLTIKV
+25 FFEDLEKLTTKV

-91 PVEED
+91 PVD
-96 QDLAKALSEVM
+96 TGQDLAKSLSEVVS
-107 NSPIIN
+107 SPIIN

-206 LLFCFYAEDTSIFK
+206 LLFCFYAEDTGIFK

-237 DIDSVLYELFEV
+237 DVDSVLYELFEV
-249 LDLPEASTERQAKPT
+249 LDLPESSTERDAKPS

-348 RAELDTVIALSYDNR
+348 RAELDTVIALSHDNR

-376 KRISQIKVFDPACG
+376 TRISQIKVFDPACG

-411 AQRDLLGSKDNLLGL
+411 AQRDLLGSNDNLLGL

-491 IDWNEVCPNNN
+491 IDWNEVCPNNGS
-502 NDEIYIIG
+502 DEIYIIG
-510 NPPFGGSGNRTD
+510 NPPFGGKSKRSASQLN
-522 EQTEDMTQV
+522 DMEIV
-531 FKGFKKFKFLDYVTS
+531 FKGLKKIKTLDYVAC
-546 WFWKGSQY
+546 WFYKGALY
-554 IANSNAKLALVSTN
+554 IKDTNASLALVATN
-568 SIAQGEQVAM
+568 SINQGEQVA
-578 LFPYIFDLGIN
+578 LLWPLIFKLGLNIN
-589 ISFAYQTF
+589 FAYQTF
-597 PWRNNA
+597 QWKNSAKNNA
-603 KHNAAVHVVIIGL
+603 GVHVVVVGL
-616 SAKPSSKKMIFKLI
+616 SNKNTTKNKIYKL
-630 DRTLHSEA
+630 
-638 VDNISPY
+638 VDDTWHKEIVGNISPY
-645 LVAGSNI
+645 LVSGSNTV
-652 AIESRSE
+652 IEGRRSSISGNSPILFGNMPYDYGNLLLNTEEKNELVLNE
-659 PLSNTAK
+659 PSSEQWLK
-666 TLWRGSQPND
+666 RIIG
-676 GGNFLV
+676 
-682 TSDEVDILT
+682 SDEFL
-691 SQNSEITDYIRP
+691 NSKERW
-703 FIMGRELLNNQP
+703 
-715 RYCLWLADISDIKLK
+715 CLWLVGISNEELDEMPLVKSRVDNVRYARLESTDKAAHKLAE
-730 RFNEIDLFNA
+730 RPHEFRDLNNPD
-740 KLEKVRQHRLKSKKK
+740 SY
-755 ATNLLALTPH
+755 
-765 LFDEIKQ
+765 II
-772 PKNDYLAIPVVSSE
+772 IPSVSSE
-786 RRSYIPID
+786 RRKYVPIGTFDGHTISSNLNHIIPNGTLFEFGI
-794 LKSKEI
+794 L
-800 ISGNKVFV
+800 
-808 LSNASIYDFGLITS
+808 ASLA
-822 LIHNDW
+822 HNDW

-834 RMKSDY
+834 RLKSDY
-840 SYSSTIVYNTFPF
+840 RYSGTIVYNTFPF
-853 PDTTEAQRENIESL
+853 PNATDEQKKNIENL

-879 GMSLAELYDPDKMP
+879 GMTLAELYDPDKMP
-893 EDLKQAHSTLD
+893 DDLKLAHSTLD
-904 DAVDKLYRPQG
+904 NAVDKLYRPQG

-920 ERLAHLLARYEQLI
+920 DRLAHLLARYEQLI
-934 ELEQQSKGKKK
+934 EAEQQSKGKKK

>member
-1 LHISLLIYTRNSST
+1 
-15 ETTMAFNQTQ
+15 MAFNQTQ
-25 FFEDLEKLTIKV
+25 FFEDLEKLTTKV

-91 PVEED
+91 PVEEG

-206 LLFCFYAEDTSIFK
+206 LLFCFYAEDTGIFK

-237 DIDSVLYELFEV
+237 DVDGVLYELFEV
-249 LDLPEASTERQAKPT
+249 LDLPESSTERQAKPT

-348 RAELDTVIALSYDNR
+348 RVELDTVIALSHDNR

-376 KRISQIKVFDPACG
+376 ERISQIKIFDPACG

-411 AQRDLLGSKDNLLGL
+411 AQRDLIGSKDNLLGL

-432 SLDNL
+432 NLDNL

-462 VLFEQEFGASQP
+462 VLFEQELGASTP

-491 IDWNEVCPNNN
+491 INWHEVCPNNGS
-502 NDEIYIIG
+502 DEIYIIG
-510 NPPFGGSGNRTD
+510 NPPFGGTGSRND
-522 EQTEDMTQV
+522 EQSKDMEFT
-531 FKGFKKFKFLDYVTS
+531 FKGLKKFKSLDYVTS

-554 IANSNAKLALVSTN
+554 IAHSNAELALVSTN

-578 LFPYIFDLGIN
+578 LFPYIFDLGIGIN
-589 ISFAYQTF
+589 FAYQTF

-616 SAKPSSKKMIFKLI
+616 SAKPSSKKLIFKLI
-630 DRTLHSEA
+630 DKAWHSET
-638 VDNISPY
+638 VTNISPY
-645 LVAGSNI
+645 LIEGSNI
-652 AIESRSE
+652 AVQSKRTPIHD
-659 PLSNTAK
+659 
-666 TLWRGSQPND
+666 GSKMVYGNKPVD
-676 GGNFLV
+676 GGNLILSSEEKDELISKEPASEKWMKKLLGSAEFLNAK
-682 TSDEVDILT
+682 E
-691 SQNSEITDYIRP
+691 
-703 FIMGRELLNNQP
+703 
-715 RYCLWLADISDIKLK
+715 RYCLWLVNISDEELDNLPLVKNRVNKTEEMRLASKDEGANKLAE
-730 RFNEIDLFNA
+730 R
-740 KLEKVRQHRLKSKKK
+740 
-755 ATNLLALTPH
+755 PH
-765 LFDEIKQ
+765 EFRDTRN
-772 PKNDYLAIPVVSSE
+772 PKNYILVPRVSSE
-786 RRSYIPID
+786 RRRYIPVGFLD
-794 LKSKEI
+794 KSTISSDGNQI
-800 ISGNKVFV
+800 IPDGNIF
-808 LSNASIYDFGLITS
+808 DFGMLTS
-822 LIHNDW
+822 LAHNDW

-834 RMKSDY
+834 RLKSDY
-840 SYSSTIVYNTFPF
+840 RYSGTIVYNTFPF
-853 PDTTEAQRENIESL
+853 PDTTDEQKKNIEAL

-879 GMSLAELYDPDKMP
+879 GMTLAELYDPDKMP

-920 ERLAHLLARYEQLI
+920 ERLAHLLARYEKLI

>member
-1 LHISLLIYTRNSST
+1 MHISLLIYTRNSST

-25 FFEDLEKLTIKV
+25 FFEDLEKLTTKV

-45 FIYDF
+45 FIFDF

-91 PVEED
+91 PVD
-96 QDLAKALSEVM
+96 AGQDLARALKDVM

-118 MVMVTDFN
+118 MVMVTDFD

-206 LLFCFYAEDTSIFK
+206 LLFCFYAEDTGIFK

-237 DIDSVLYELFEV
+237 DVDSTLFELFEV
-249 LDLPEASTERQAKPT
+249 LDLPESSPERNSKPT

-348 RAELDTVIALSYDNR
+348 RAELDTVIALSHENR

-376 KRISQIKVFDPACG
+376 TRISQIKVFDPACG

-491 IDWNEVCPNNN
+491 IDWNEVCPNNGS
-502 NDEIYIIG
+502 DEIYIIG
-510 NPPFGGSGNRTD
+510 NPPFGGTTNRTD
-522 EQTEDMTQV
+522 EQAEDMKIV
-531 FKGFKKFKFLDYVTS
+531 FGKKVLKYLDYVTS
-546 WFWKGSQY
+546 WFWKGSKY
-554 IANSNAKLALVSTN
+554 IANSNAELALVSTN
-568 SIAQGEQVAM
+568 SIAQGEQVGM
-578 LFPYIFDLGIN
+578 LFPDIFELGLNIN
-589 ISFAYQTF
+589 FAYQSF
-597 PWRNNA
+597 PWKNNA

-616 SAKPSSKKMIFKLI
+616 STKPSNKKSIFKLI
-630 DRTLHSEA
+630 NKAWHSEY

-645 LVAGSNI
+645 LISG
-652 AIESRSE
+652 
-659 PLSNTAK
+659 SNTAVMGLREPIQK
-666 TLWRGSQPND
+666 RSKMIFGNKPTD
-676 GGNFLV
+676 GGNLFL
-682 TSDEVDILT
+682 TCEEKYFIEENEPFSKK
-691 SQNSEITDYIRP
+691 YIRQ
-703 FIMGRELLNNQP
+703 IVGSREFLHSEL
-715 RYCLWLADISDIKLK
+715 RWCLWFESADLTELYKYPLIKERLDAVKISRENSTAQSTRDY
-730 RFNEIDLFNA
+730 A
-740 KLEKVRQHRLKSKKK
+740 KY
-755 ATNLLALTPH
+755 PH
-765 LFDEIKQ
+765 LFRQIAQ
-772 PKNDYLAIPVVSSE
+772 PRFGNYILVPRVSSE
-786 RRSYIPID
+786 RRQYVPMAFLESSVISTDRNQMIPN
-794 LKSKEI
+794 
-800 ISGNKVFV
+800 GT
-808 LSNASIYDFGLITS
+808 IYDFGILNS
-822 LIHNDW
+822 KIHNEW
-828 MRLVAG
+828 MSLVTGRL
-834 RMKSDY
+834 KSDY
-840 SYSSTIVYNTFPF
+840 NYSSTVVYNTFPF
-853 PDTTEAQRENIESL
+853 PDATDEQKKNIENL

-879 GMSLAELYDPDKMP
+879 GMTLAELYDPDKMP
-893 EDLKQAHSTLD
+893 DDLKQAHSNLD

-934 ELEQQSKGKKK
+934 EAEKQSKVKKK

>member
-1 LHISLLIYTRNSST
+1 
-15 ETTMAFNQTQ
+15 MAFNQTQ
-25 FFEDLEKLTIKV
+25 FFEDLEKLTTKV
-37 IDKNKKDD
+37 IDKNKQDD
-45 FIYDF
+45 FIFDF
-50 LTLLDVSKSTI
+50 LKLLDVSKTTI
-61 TSLKKNDGRFNVA
+61 TALKKNDSRFNVA
-74 ANPEAGEVANKH
+74 ANPEVGEVANKH

-91 PVEED
+91 PVAEG
-96 QDLAKALSEVM
+96 QDLAKTLSEVIS
-107 NSPIIN
+107 SPIIN

-136 ETLDCDFTDL
+136 ETLDCDFADL

-206 LLFCFYAEDTSIFK
+206 LLFCFYAEDTGIFK
-220 ADQFYDVIDRTT
+220 PDQFHDVIDGTT

-237 DIDSVLYELFEV
+237 DVDSVLYELFDI
-249 LDLPEASTERQAKPT
+249 LNLPESSAERDAKPT

-276 FEYQFA
+276 FEYPFA

-341 PLFLDEL
+341 PLFLDDL
-348 RAELDTVIALSYDNR
+348 RSELDTVIALSNENR

-376 KRISQIKVFDPACG
+376 TRISQIKVFDPACG

-402 RKLEIDVLK
+402 RKLEIDILK
-411 AQRDLLGSKDNLLGL
+411 AQRDLLGSNDNLLGL
-426 GFDSVV
+426 GFQSAI

-462 VLFEQEFGASQP
+462 VLCEQEFGVSQP

-491 IDWNEVCPNNN
+491 VDWNEICPNNGS
-502 NDEIYIIG
+502 DEIYIIG
-510 NPPFGGSGNRTD
+510 NPPFKGKRNRTE
-522 EQTEDMTQV
+522 EQTSDMEFV
-531 FKGFKKFKFLDYVTS
+531 FKEFKNFKNLDYVAS

-554 IANSNAKLALVSTN
+554 IANSNADLALVSTN
-568 SIAQGEQVAM
+568 SIAQGLQVST
-578 LFPYIFDLGIN
+578 LFPDIFKLGIY
-589 ISFAYQTF
+589 IHFAYQTF
-597 PWRNNA
+597 AWSNNA

-616 SAKPSSKKMIFKLI
+616 SAQERKNKKLFRFI
-630 DRTLHSEA
+630 DKSWHTENVTS
-638 VDNISPY
+638 ISPY
-645 LVAGSNI
+645 LIAGS
-652 AIESRSE
+652 AIGVLPRSYPLFDVSHITDGSNNTKSE
-659 PLSNTAK
+659 PLIMNTDQK
-666 TLWRGSQPND
+666 
-676 GGNFLV
+676 
-682 TSDEVDILT
+682 
-691 SQNSEITDYIRP
+691 
-703 FIMGRELLNNQP
+703 
-715 RYCLWLADISDIKLK
+715 
-730 RFNEIDLFNA
+730 DL
-740 KLEKVRQHRLKSKKK
+740 
-755 ATNLLALTPH
+755 
-765 LFDEIKQ
+765 
-772 PKNDYLAIPVVSSE
+772 
-786 RRSYIPID
+786 
-794 LKSKEI
+794 
-800 ISGNKVFV
+800 
-808 LSNASIYDFGLITS
+808 
-822 LIHNDW
+822 
-828 MRLVAG
+828 
-834 RMKSDY
+834 
-840 SYSSTIVYNTFPF
+840 
-853 PDTTEAQRENIESL
+853 
-867 AEEILLARASNA
+867 
-879 GMSLAELYDPDKMP
+879 
-893 EDLKQAHSTLD
+893 
-904 DAVDKLYRPQG
+904 
-915 FANTE
+915 
-920 ERLAHLLARYEQLI
+920 
-934 ELEQQSKGKKK
+934 
-945 AK
+945 

>member
-1 LHISLLIYTRNSST
+1 
-15 ETTMAFNQTQ
+15 MAFNQTQ
-25 FFEDLEKLTIKV
+25 FFEDLEKLTTKV

-50 LTLLDVSKSTI
+50 LMLLDVSKSTI

-91 PVEED
+91 PVEEG

-206 LLFCFYAEDTSIFK
+206 LLFCFYAEDTGIFQ

-237 DIDSVLYELFEV
+237 DVDSTLFELFEV
-249 LDLPEASTERQAKPT
+249 LDLPESSPERNSKPT

-348 RAELDTVIALSYDNR
+348 RTELDTVIALSYDNR

-402 RKLEIDVLK
+402 RKLEIDILK
-411 AQRDLLGSKDNLLGL
+411 AQRDLIGSKDNLLGL
-426 GFDSVV
+426 GFDSMV

-491 IDWNEVCPNNN
+491 IDWNEVCPNNGS
-502 NDEIYIIG
+502 DEIYIIG
-510 NPPFGGSGNRTD
+510 NPPFGGKSKRSASQLN
-522 EQTEDMTQV
+522 DMEIV
-531 FKGFKKFKFLDYVTS
+531 FKGLKKIKTLDYVAC
-546 WFWKGSQY
+546 WFYKGALY
-554 IANSNAKLALVSTN
+554 IKDTNASLALVATN
-568 SIAQGEQVAM
+568 SINQGEQVA
-578 LFPYIFDLGIN
+578 LLWPLIFKLGLNIN
-589 ISFAYQTF
+589 FAYQTF
-597 PWRNNA
+597 QWKNSAKNNA
-603 KHNAAVHVVIIGL
+603 GVHVVVVGL
-616 SAKPSSKKMIFKLI
+616 SNKNTTKNKIYKL
-630 DRTLHSEA
+630 
-638 VDNISPY
+638 VDDTWHKEIVGNISPY
-645 LVAGSNI
+645 LVSGSNTV
-652 AIESRSE
+652 IEGRRSSISGNSPILFGNMPYDYGNLLLNTEEKNELVLNE
-659 PLSNTAK
+659 PSSEQWLK
-666 TLWRGSQPND
+666 RIIG
-676 GGNFLV
+676 
-682 TSDEVDILT
+682 SDEFL
-691 SQNSEITDYIRP
+691 NSKERW
-703 FIMGRELLNNQP
+703 
-715 RYCLWLADISDIKLK
+715 CLWLVGISNEELDEMPLVKSRVDNVRYARLESTDKAAHKLAE
-730 RFNEIDLFNA
+730 RPHEFRDLNNPD
-740 KLEKVRQHRLKSKKK
+740 SY
-755 ATNLLALTPH
+755 
-765 LFDEIKQ
+765 II
-772 PKNDYLAIPVVSSE
+772 IPSVSSE
-786 RRSYIPID
+786 RRKYVPIGTFDGHTISSNLNHIIPNGT
-794 LKSKEI
+794 LFE
-800 ISGNKVFV
+800 
-808 LSNASIYDFGLITS
+808 FGILTS
-822 LIHNDW
+822 LAHNDW

-834 RMKSDY
+834 RLKSDY
-840 SYSSTIVYNTFPF
+840 RYSGTIVYNTFPF
-853 PDTTEAQRENIESL
+853 PNATDEQKKSIENL

-879 GMSLAELYDPDKMP
+879 GMTLAELYDPDKMP

-915 FANTE
+915 FSNTE

-934 ELEQQSKGKKK
+934 EAEKQSKIKKK